1 MKSNSRQLH
10 RHLMRIFYGW
20 AFFAAIVAAF
30 AISGIRMTK
39 LSRDP
44 AELSDLPIYYGLL
57 SNLGILV
64 WGAGAFI
71 SIFASFHVEDPKII
85 SLLRWA
91 GILTLMLLLDDFLL
105 IHDEV
110 FPNVLLLPEWL
121 VYLFYLMTFP
131 LFYFSHLNVIIKQTE
146 YRILALA
153 VFLMGVSVLIDL
165 NVLPGGID
173 VEDGFKL
180 AGIVAYSYYWIF
192 TSHQLI
198 A

>member
-1 MKSNSRQLH
+1 L
-10 RHLMRIFYGW
+10 GV
-20 AFFAAIVAAF
+20 FAAIVAAF
-30 AISGIRMTK
+30 AISGIRMDK
-39 LSRDP
+39 ISRDP
-44 AELSDLPIYYGLL
+44 AELADLPIYYGLL
-57 SNLGILV
+57 SNLGMLV

-71 SIFASFHVEDPKII
+71 SFFASFHVEGPKIS

-121 VYLFYLMTFP
+121 VYLFYFVTFP
-131 LFYFSHLNVIIKQTE
+131 LFFLSHLNVILKQTE
-146 YRILALA
+146 YPILALGI
-153 VFLMGVSVLIDL
+153 FLMGVSVLIDMY
-165 NVLPGGID
+165 VLPGVID
-173 VEDGFKL
+173 VEDSCKL
-180 AGIVAYSYYWIF
+180 AGIVTYSYYWIF

>member
-1 MKSNSRQLH
+1 L
-10 RHLMRIFYGW
+10 GV
-20 AFFAAIVAAF
+20 FAAIVAAF
-30 AISGIRMTK
+30 AISGIRMDK
-39 LSRDP
+39 ISRDP
-44 AELSDLPIYYGLL
+44 AELADLPIYYGLL
-57 SNLGILV
+57 SNLGMLV

-71 SIFASFHVEDPKII
+71 SFFASFHVEGPKIS

-121 VYLFYLMTFP
+121 VYLFYFVTFP
-131 LFYFSHLNVIIKQTE
+131 LFFLSHLNVILKQTE
-146 YRILALA
+146 YPILALGI
-153 VFLMGVSVLIDL
+153 FLMGVSVLIDMY
-165 NVLPGGID
+165 VLPGVID
-173 VEDGFKL
+173 VEDSCKL
-180 AGIVAYSYYWIF
+180 ACIVTYSYYWIF